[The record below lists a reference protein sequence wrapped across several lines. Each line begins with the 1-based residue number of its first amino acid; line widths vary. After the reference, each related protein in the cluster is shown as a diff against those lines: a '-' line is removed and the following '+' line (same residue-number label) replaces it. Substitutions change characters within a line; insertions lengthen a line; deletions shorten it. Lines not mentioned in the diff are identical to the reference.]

1 MVVPILIIRPENWM
15 NIIDNCYPFVRFN
28 HTKIIKGSIIALINR
43 GTLRGGIMESIK
55 AINSEDPKEHA
66 QNIERFL
73 YELKLFCRSEIHDVT
88 EPKAKA
94 LFETTAEVLGGLEKA
109 YSDYQ
114 SENEGAWVN
123 DENRPTP
130 M

>member
-1 MVVPILIIRPENWM
+1 MEFIKPI
-15 NIIDNCYPFVRFN
+15 
-28 HTKIIKGSIIALINR
+28 
-43 GTLRGGIMESIK
+43 EST
-55 AINSEDPKEHA
+55 DPKEHA
-66 QNIERFL
+66 QNIERYI
-73 YELKLFCRSEIHDVT
+73 YELKNFCHEEIKAVSD
-88 EPKAKA
+88 PKAKA

-114 SENEGAWVN
+114 SENLGAWVN

>member
-1 MVVPILIIRPENWM
+1 ME
-15 NIIDNCYPFVRFN
+15 
-28 HTKIIKGSIIALINR
+28 TIK
-43 GTLRGGIMESIK
+43 TIK
-55 AINSEDPKEHA
+55 TINSLDPKEHA
-66 QNIERFL
+66 QNIEHL
-73 YELKLFCRSEIHDVT
+73 IYELKKFCHEEIRSVAD
-88 EPKAKA
+88 PKAKA

-114 SENEGAWVN
+114 SENLGAWVN

>member
-1 MVVPILIIRPENWM
+1 MDTFKV
-15 NIIDNCYPFVRFN
+15 
-28 HTKIIKGSIIALINR
+28 IKSN
-43 GTLRGGIMESIK
+43 
-55 AINSEDPKEHA
+55 DPKEHA
-66 QNIERFL
+66 QTIQEYI
-73 YELKLFCRSEIHDVT
+73 YELKIYCHKEIKLISD
-88 EPKAKA
+88 PKAKA

-114 SENEGAWVN
+114 SQNEGAWVN

>member
-1 MVVPILIIRPENWM
+1 M
-15 NIIDNCYPFVRFN
+15 D
-28 HTKIIKGSIIALINR
+28 
-43 GTLRGGIMESIK
+43 SIK
-55 AINSEDPKEHA
+55 TIKSEDPKERA
-66 QNIERFL
+66 QNIEQYL
-73 YELKLFCRSEIHDVT
+73 YELKLFCHSESSTVSD
-88 EPKAKA
+88 PKARA